1 MLFQFLDWDAFE
13 PKCLTIL
20 KQSNR
25 EDLNQMNFLLEDYI
39 PGTKLQK
46 VERPYELFSLMVNA
60 ELLSP
65 DNLYFLAAMLSSAH
79 RRDLT
84 HDLLRG
90 EHVEG
95 KLTVLKRLF
104 VREELPYVY
113 RVHKMQFVWT

>member
-1 MLFQFLDWDAFE
+1 
-13 PKCLTIL
+13 
-20 KQSNR
+20 
-25 EDLNQMNFLLEDYI
+25 MNFLLEDYI
-39 PGTKLQK
+39 PGTNLQK

-79 RRDLT
+79 RQDLT

-90 EHVEG
+90 QHVEG

-113 RVHKMQFVWT
+113 QVHKMQFVWT